1 MIYSKEQQAQALFLL
16 RELEQVELERSRQK
30 VACPWL
36 NWDELLDLISKRL
49 MWPQGT
55 AKAVLMEMVV
65 HGTLIEHRSGRA
77 VRVNYMVEMTQGA
90 A

>member
-16 RELEQVELERSRQK
+16 REVEQVDLNRQLQK
-30 VACPWL
+30 IAAPWL
-36 NWDELLDLISKRL
+36 SWDELLDVISKRL
-49 MWPQGT
+49 LWPQGT

-65 HGTLIEHRSGRA
+65 GGTLVEHRSGRA
-77 VRVNYMVEMTQGA
+77 VRVSCGGA

>member
-16 RELEQVELERSRQK
+16 REVEQVELNRQRQK
-30 VACPWL
+30 IAAPWL
-36 NWDELLDLISKRL
+36 SWDELLDVISKRL

-65 HGTLIEHRSGRA
+65 GGTLVEHHSGRA
-77 VRVNYMVEMTQGA
+77 VRPSCGVA